1 MSEAL
6 FIFYALRFRQICLAL
21 YNVYSR
27 RTDVLNTKDLYKK
40 PDEISLMDA
49 RKTLIIEN
57 ISKNI
62 VLIILL
68 ALLFKPLQNVLSEAS
83 LADAGSILSFASLTL
98 VAALFGNFAFT
109 YEFSNVKNKAERLL
123 AHSTTFLLMLAVG
136 LLLETSTIVISIRV
150 NSLLPLATL
159 ISAIV
164 YSASVLYDFWDLLRA
179 KI

>member
-1 MSEAL
+1 MDIE
-6 FIFYALRFRQICLAL
+6 RFEQHTKLHQT
-21 YNVYSR
+21 SQR
-27 RTDVLNTKDLYKK
+27 RTLNFEESGRYSKSS
-40 PDEISLMDA
+40 I

-68 ALLFKPLQNVLSEAS
+68 ALLFTPIKNVLSEAS
-83 LADAGSILSFASLTL
+83 LADADSILSFASLTL

-109 YEFSNVKNKAERLL
+109 YEFSNIKNKAERLL

-136 LLLETSTIVISIRV
+136 LLLETSTIVLSIRV

-159 ISAIV
+159 ISALI
-164 YSASVLYDFWDLLRA
+164 YSATVLYDFWDLLRA

>member
-1 MSEAL
+1 
-6 FIFYALRFRQICLAL
+6 
-21 YNVYSR
+21 
-27 RTDVLNTKDLYKK
+27 
-40 PDEISLMDA
+40 MDS
-49 RKTLIIEN
+49 RKTLVIEN

-68 ALLFKPLQNVLSEAS
+68 ALLFRPLKNVLSAVS
-83 LADAGSILSFASLTL
+83 PADADSVLSFASLTL

-109 YEFSNVKNKAERLL
+109 YEFSNIKNKAERLL

-136 LLLETSTIVISIRV
+136 LLLETSAVVLSIKV
-150 NSLLPLATL
+150 SSLLPLATL
-159 ISAIV
+159 VSVII